1 MPKQIPATKLT
12 DNGTTEL
19 EGRGEIRFG
28 VGDGKVYRYVQIKL
42 ANGKKGEPAG
52 FYTSN
57 NYQVTTSTH
66 SADPEDRPAG
76 VLLSDADSGE
86 FAWIQCLGYNDYT
99 MSDCA
104 VAASD
109 DFYKSSDQKG
119 RVTTGLDGVR
129 RIGVSTDADS
139 ASTLAHV
146 FLDCL

>member
-28 VGDGKVYRYVQIKL
+28 VNDGKAYRYVQIKL
-42 ANGKKGEPAG
+42 ANGKKGEAAG

-76 VLLSDADSGE
+76 VLLADQDSGE
-86 FAWIQCLGYNDYT
+86 FGWIQCLGYNDYT

-104 VAASD
+104 VAANAR
-109 DFYKSSDQKG
+109 FYKDSGNKG
-119 RVTTGLDGVR
+119 RVTSAADGVR
-129 RIGVSTDADS
+129 AMGTATDADS